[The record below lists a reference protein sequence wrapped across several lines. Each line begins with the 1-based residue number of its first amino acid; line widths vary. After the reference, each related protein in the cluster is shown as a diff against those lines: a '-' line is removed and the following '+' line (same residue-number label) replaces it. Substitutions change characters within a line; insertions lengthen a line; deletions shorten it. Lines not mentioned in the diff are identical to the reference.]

1 MSEFVKKTIMG
12 YKTLDGGHSD
22 PECTHVI
29 LPLKEYD
36 DLLREISQAKQKA
49 RDERSKADDDKKEN
63 ERKLKQMA
71 QEHEKTIEKWRAALG
86 AEQAESAHQKGLN
99 ENLLRIAR
107 ERANA
112 ERKLKPKK
120 EHSGYVVVVS
130 SEKIYRYKDGRR
142 LGSAKLWETVIQ
154 SPYSIEFPAKQV
166 KKLIIQ
172 EFFPESG
179 EWEAARLGIDRW
191 YSGDYGDLLNDQNV
205 DEEFVKHNVA
215 LMEYRSFRAN
225 YRAGYWEVVLVHTRP
240 LGVVPKDMRVS

>member
-1 MSEFVKKTIMG
+1 MSEFVKKTMIG
-12 YKTLDGGHSD
+12 YKELDGGHSD

-29 LPLKEYD
+29 LPVKEYD

-49 RDERSKADDDKKEN
+49 REERSKADDDKKEH
-63 ERKLKQMA
+63 ERKLRQLA
-71 QEHEKTIEKWRAALG
+71 QEHEQTIEKWRAALE

-112 ERKLKPKK
+112 DRKLKPKK

-142 LGSAKLWETVIQ
+142 LS
-154 SPYSIEFPAKQV
+154 AKQV

-172 EFFPESG
+172 EFFPEEG
-179 EWEAARLGIDRW
+179 KWKAARLGIDRW

-205 DEEFVKHNVA
+205 DEEFMKHNVA